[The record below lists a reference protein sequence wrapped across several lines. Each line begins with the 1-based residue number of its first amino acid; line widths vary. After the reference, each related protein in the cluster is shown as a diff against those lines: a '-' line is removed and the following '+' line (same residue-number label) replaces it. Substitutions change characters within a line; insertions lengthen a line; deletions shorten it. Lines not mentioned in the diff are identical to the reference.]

1 MYQGTMIQHRVGIG
15 LVLFEF
21 EATQNFA
28 KKPLIW
34 PLTHD
39 LWPFDPQLLLVFV
52 KMLLPTHLYNLQ
64 RYQVFPSK
72 DTAVPKN
79 LFIWP
84 LTCDL
89 WPLYPK
95 SLEAKVLDQGYPST
109 KFGSCMYY
117 SFWVISD
124 TKSIV
129 AYAHTH
135 THPCGSRYNHRG
147 PYSSQ
152 TLDLYYTYRGLRQN
166 PY

>member
-1 MYQGTMIQHRVGIG
+1 
-15 LVLFEF
+15 
-21 EATQNFA
+21 
-28 KKPLIW
+28 
-34 PLTHD
+34 
-39 LWPFDPQLLLVFV
+39 
-52 KMLLPTHLYNLQ
+52 MLNPTHLYNLQ

-95 SLEAKVLDQGYPST
+95 FLEAKVLDQGYPST
-109 KFGSCMYY
+109 NFGSCMYY

-124 TKSIV
+124 TKSSV

-135 THPCGSRYNHRG
+135 THTPTHTHSHTDRCKNHQIFFRSTNLWPLT
-147 PYSSQ
+147 PYIRSWYETPWWAPPAPLIS
-152 TLDLYYTYRGLRQN
+152 RGLVLQCRRYRQLHAYIAKWLQYLI
-166 PY
+166 PTYMYMWVMR